1 MLALVDTEMN
11 IFEYRVRNWMTKY
24 ETTVKIK
31 ARERVPDLRTI
42 LENLFYRKPELAR
55 KAEKFIYALIEK
67 KRIPDAKWAEMQ
79 KELDATHQE
88 YYTTLSKL
96 RDAGFIT
103 KVDGEW
109 ILSEQF
115 GNRCQEM
122 ADIWQSFIMRWR
134 K

>member
-1 MLALVDTEMN
+1 MA
-11 IFEYRVRNWMTKY
+11 KY
-24 ETTVKIK
+24 ETTIK
-31 ARERVPDLRTI
+31 LRARERVPDLRTI
-42 LENLFYRKPELAR
+42 LENLFYRKPELSR
-55 KAEKFIYALIEK
+55 KAEGLIYALIER

-79 KELDATHQE
+79 KELGATHQE

-96 RDAGFIT
+96 RDAGMIT

-122 ADIWQSFIMRWR
+122 SDIWQSFIMRWR

>member
-1 MLALVDTEMN
+1 MDKYLFCIYSTMV
-11 IFEYRVRNWMTKY
+11 KY
-24 ETTVKIK
+24 ETTIKIK

-42 LENLFYRKPELAR
+42 LEGLFYRKPELSK
-55 KAEKFIYALIEK
+55 KAEKLVYLSIER
-67 KRIPDAKWAEMQ
+67 KRIPDAQWAEMQ
-79 KELDATHQE
+79 KELGATHQE

-96 RDAGFIT
+96 RDAGMIT

-122 ADIWQSFIMRWR
+122 ADIWQAFITRWR
-134 K
+134 S

>member
-1 MLALVDTEMN
+1 MAK
-11 IFEYRVRNWMTKY
+11 F
-24 ETTVKIK
+24 ETTIKLK

-42 LENLFYRKPELAR
+42 LEHLFFRKPELAK
-55 KAEKFIYALIEK
+55 KAEKFIYTIIEK
-67 KRIPDAKWAEMQ
+67 KRVPDAKWAETQ
-79 KELDATHQE
+79 KALEATHQE
-88 YYTTLSKL
+88 YYTMLSKL
-96 RDAGFIT
+96 RDAGLIT
-103 KVDGEW
+103 KANGEW

>member
-1 MLALVDTEMN
+1 
-11 IFEYRVRNWMTKY
+11 MTKY
-24 ETTVKIK
+24 ETTIKIK

-42 LENLFYRKPELAR
+42 LENLFYRKPELSK
-55 KAEKFIYALIEK
+55 KAEKLIYLLIER
-67 KRIPDAKWAEMQ
+67 KRIPDAQWAEMQ
-79 KELDATHQE
+79 QELEATHQE

-96 RDAGFIT
+96 RDAGMIT
-103 KVDGEW
+103 KSGGEW

-122 ADIWQSFIMRWR
+122 VDIWQSFMMRWR